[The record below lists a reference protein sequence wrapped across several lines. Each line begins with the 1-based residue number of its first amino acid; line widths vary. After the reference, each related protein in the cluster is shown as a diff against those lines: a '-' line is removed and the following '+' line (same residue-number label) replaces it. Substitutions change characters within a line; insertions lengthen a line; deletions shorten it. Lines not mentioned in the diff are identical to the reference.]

1 MLHKIFKNM
10 LLPSILLLIVSVSAF
25 LFLYATIDKKN
36 KELLKAQTEW
46 QTETKK
52 FDDIKQLERS
62 MKAIESERALL
73 QKHFAKSSDAV
84 PFLDS
89 LEMLASSVSVES
101 EIASVD
107 VPKNNSSLTV
117 LIRST
122 GSFANLYKFLTLL
135 ENSAYELEFLSVD
148 IQKVGG
154 LDVAATAGESA
165 WESRLRV
172 KLVSFLPK

>member
-10 LLPSILLLIVSVSAF
+10 LLPSILLLLLSVAAF
-25 LFLYATIDKKN
+25 LFLYATIDRKN

-62 MKAIESERALL
+62 MKAIENERALL
-73 QKHFAKSSDAV
+73 QTHFAKSSDAV

-89 LEMLASSVSVES
+89 LERLALSVSVKS
-101 EIASVD
+101 EITSVD
-107 VPKNNSSLTV
+107 VGKNNSNLIV
-117 LIRST
+117 LIKSS
-122 GSFANLYKFLTLL
+122 GSFENLYKFLMLL

-154 LDVAATAGESA
+154 VDSA
-165 WESRLRV
+165 IGTGAPEWESRLRI
-172 KLVSFLPK
+172 KLVSFLP